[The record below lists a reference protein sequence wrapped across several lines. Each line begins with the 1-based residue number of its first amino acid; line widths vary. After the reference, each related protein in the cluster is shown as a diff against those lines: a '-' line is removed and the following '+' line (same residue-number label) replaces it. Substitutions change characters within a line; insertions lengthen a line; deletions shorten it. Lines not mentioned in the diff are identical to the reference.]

1 MVKNSIALTNN
12 CCTQLSGA
20 RVTFLLLGLVAIAWS
35 GYSLVTGKGYYKG
48 CPPGGFD
55 RNRDP
60 VSYWAPTFII
70 LVIGVCAIL
79 IFLGVITLPIRSE
92 HG

>member
-1 MVKNSIALTNN
+1 M
-12 CCTQLSGA
+12 
-20 RVTFLLLGLVAIAWS
+20 TFLLLGLVAIAWS

-48 CPPGGFD
+48 CPPCGFD
-55 RNRDP
+55 RTRDP
-60 VSYWAPTFII
+60 FSYWAPTLII

-79 IFLGVITLPIRSE
+79 IFLGVITVPIPSE